1 MVVKL
6 KGVAPQIGERA
17 FVAETAAVI
26 GDVKIGDD
34 SSVWYSAVI
43 RGDVNHIDIG
53 SRVSIQDGAVIH
65 CSTGSGLETVI
76 ADDVV
81 VGHNATIHS
90 ARIES
95 HCLIGMGSTILDK
108 AHVGSGSIVAAG
120 ALVLGKTEIGPN
132 ELWGGV
138 PAKFIKKITPEA
150 VERTIDHGVNE
161 YVTWAHAFAD
171 ETETIIA

>member
-53 SRVSIQDGAVIH
+53 SRVSM
-65 CSTGSGLETVI
+65 E
-76 ADDVV
+76 
-81 VGHNATIHS
+81 
-90 ARIES
+90 
-95 HCLIGMGSTILDK
+95 
-108 AHVGSGSIVAAG
+108 
-120 ALVLGKTEIGPN
+120 P
-132 ELWGGV
+132 
-138 PAKFIKKITPEA
+138 
-150 VERTIDHGVNE
+150 
-161 YVTWAHAFAD
+161 
-171 ETETIIA
+171 